1 MKSSRVNQA
10 AADKIKSSARLY
22 IDGLAGRLRE
32 LTELINASA
41 RFTTGQEEQ
50 YGHFKDFFQTFL
62 DHTEECMILSSLAE
76 ETLAL
81 PEKLGLVLWA
91 EHGELE
97 GRYRKLQLFLLNMV
111 TRTMTRLLKIWET
124 RLDSGISLP
133 YGAYEVFL
141 LAQRVIVEVKSQLQ
155 RPRYAEE
162 ITDQIEMAAKAED
175 LIAEFLAQA
184 PRFREFEAEKK
195 PKEIKPFGEDFGAP
209 VAIGDDDEDE
219 EGQADEVD

>member
-22 IDGLAGRLRE
+22 IDGLAGRLQE

-91 EHGELE
+91 EHAELE

-111 TRTMTRLLKIWET
+111 TKTMAHLLKIWET
-124 RLDSGISLP
+124 RVASGVGLP

-162 ITDQIEMAAKAED
+162 IKDQIEMATQAEE
-175 LIAEFLAQA
+175 LIAEFLSQA
-184 PRFREFEAEKK
+184 PRFREFETEKK
-195 PKEIKPFGEDFGAP
+195 PAERKPFEEDFGKPAT
-209 VAIGDDDEDE
+209 AEDDDEEDEDGDE
-219 EGQADEVD
+219 E